1 MDVKAYSKKKS
12 RYILEQEQYEPHC
25 TSVVMCMASGVSET
39 MMDDNSLV
47 WNVVYQVTGI
57 FPLGFLGME
66 SESIGTQGP
75 GASTPHAHPVLVA
88 LLGVG
93 EHPGLLWAVKGPH
106 LRRTNQP

>member
-1 MDVKAYSKKKS
+1 MDVKGKEEGYNCKS
-12 RYILEQEQYEPHC
+12 NMNHIAHRL
-25 TSVVMCMASGVSET
+25 CMASGLSET
-39 MMDDNSLV
+39 IMDDNSLV

-75 GASTPHAHPVLVA
+75 GAPAPHAHPVLVA